1 MGAGWKDIEG
11 QKFTTPDG
19 SLVHP
24 ESFSKVFD
32 RRVAAW
38 KCPHLTIH
46 GLRHTWATVAL
57 SNGILPR
64 VVQERFGHATV
75 AVTLQTYS
83 HVTPSLHDDAAR
95 KVATQLLAHGGGPRT
110 PRTIVSGRSDVAL
123 HSREGRTSMPRFQVR
138 RF

>member
-1 MGAGWKDIEG
+1 MGVGWQDPNG
-11 QKFTTPDG
+11 QVFTTPDG

-24 ESFSKVFD
+24 EAFSKVFD

-38 KCPHLTIH
+38 GFPHLTIH

-57 SNGILPR
+57 TNGVHPR
-64 VVQERFGHATV
+64 VVQERLGHSTI

-95 KVATQLLAHGGGPRT
+95 KVASQLLAHGGGPSKT
-110 PRTIVSGRSDVAL
+110 
-123 HSREGRTSMPRFQVR
+123 
-138 RF
+138 